1 VYIYTYLYILI
12 DRQTTRIIDNTIIVP
27 LSAKNNII
35 DAPRNAYIYTY
46 NNKFSTVQAI
56 IYYIFGTSPLR
67 SSPVQRSFGEKEKNA
82 RWRRK
87 IIISFLK
94 YFHLHFIINS
104 LLLTTQHIAKVRS
117 FTEYTPTDPACT
129 FHADSINSTT
139 KRHNRITPGALSY
152 IYPLARTPTLPDTH
166 THTHA

>member
-1 VYIYTYLYILI
+1 MHIYYI
-12 DRQTTRIIDNTIIVP
+12 
-27 LSAKNNII
+27 
-35 DAPRNAYIYTY
+35 YIYTY
-46 NNKFSTVQAI
+46 NNKFSTVRAI
-56 IYYIFGTSPLR
+56 IYYIFSPSPLR
-67 SSPVQRSFGEKEKNA
+67 SSPVERSFGEKEKNA

-152 IYPLARTPTLPDTH
+152 IPSRAHTHPPTH
-166 THTHA
+166 THTHTHTCIIDIY